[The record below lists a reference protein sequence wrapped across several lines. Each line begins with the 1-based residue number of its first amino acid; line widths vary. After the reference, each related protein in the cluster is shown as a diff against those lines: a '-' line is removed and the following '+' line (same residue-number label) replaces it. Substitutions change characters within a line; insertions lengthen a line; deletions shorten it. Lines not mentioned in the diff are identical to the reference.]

1 MHAEPDRDFFLLAGI
16 EWAGYAAGGAA
27 CRPVAAVVY
36 REAACCHLLFRA
48 GKYAA
53 VLARLRAVRA
63 RVFGAHPPDG
73 PQPGANPDA
82 AQTLA
87 VAADLFHRLRLA
99 LAATGNAPP
108 HPGGRGVRS
117 GGSGGAA
124 TNHSPLKKGKT
135 QTSATESRAS
145 GRRGGAEPKGT
156 GGGR

>member
-1 MHAEPDRDFFLLAGI
+1 MNAQSVPIESISPAGHVLSRPGAGVFPAAGGVRAASDQGSTMHAEPDRDFFLLAGV

-99 LAATGNAPP
+99 LVAPDAVAA
-108 HPGGRGVRS
+108 
-117 GGSGGAA
+117 
-124 TNHSPLKKGKT
+124 LC
-135 QTSATESRAS
+135 
-145 GRRGGAEPKGT
+145 
-156 GGGR
+156 